1 MEFLANL
8 WLPILLTG
16 IALFFLSSVFWTVL
30 PFHDNDFEQ
39 LPDEDEFMRVV
50 GEMNIPPGRYIFP
63 RLTHQDHKDAEKIE
77 KYKQGPRGLVN
88 LWGLP
93 NMGRNLGLTFLF
105 FLIIAFV
112 TGYIAWEALG
122 ADASFMKVLQIV
134 GAISMLVHCST
145 GQLNA
150 IWFPK
155 RTIFDFFDGI
165 VYGIVTGLIF
175 ALLWP
180 AAAVA

>member
-30 PFHDNDFEQ
+30 PFHDNDFKE

-50 GEMNIPPGRYIFP
+50 GGMNIPPGRYIFP

-77 KYKQGPRGLVN
+77 KYKQGPRGLIN

-105 FLIIAFV
+105 FLMIALV
-112 TGYIAWEALG
+112 TGYVAWESLG
-122 ADASFMKVLQIV
+122 AEASFMKVLQIV

-155 RTIFDFFDGI
+155 RTIFDFIDGI
-165 VYGIVTGLIF
+165 IYGIVTGLIF

-180 AAAVA
+180 AALA